1 MFVDNP
7 NDIKAEM
14 YSADE
19 EPKGAR
25 ELHKLQLMLR
35 NLEERN
41 DLPSPEKTKAKE
53 FPTGDDNE
61 EEQDENV
68 EEVIFLSNN
77 NINNN
82 SEEKNYEKLQNDSFA
97 NKEQMD
103 LNKSLLDGEFDSIS
117 MEEDISIV
125 EEDSW

>member
-1 MFVDNP
+1 
-7 NDIKAEM
+7 M

-41 DLPSPEKTKAKE
+41 DLPSPEKIKAKE
-53 FPTGDDNE
+53 FPIEDDNQ

-82 SEEKNYEKLQNDSFA
+82 SKEKNYDKNQVDSFA
-97 NKEQMD
+97 NKEHLD
-103 LNKSLLDGEFDSIS
+103 LNKSLLEDEFDSINI
-117 MEEDISIV
+117 EEDISIV

>member
-1 MFVDNP
+1 
-7 NDIKAEM
+7 M
-14 YSADE
+14 YSSDE

-41 DLPSPEKTKAKE
+41 DLPSPEKIKAQD
-53 FPTGDDNE
+53 FSTE
-61 EEQDENV
+61 ENNQGEQDEYV
-68 EEVIFLSNN
+68 EEVIYLSNN
-77 NINNN
+77 VNNN
-82 SEEKNYEKLQNDSFA
+82 SEQKIYEKIQVDSFA
-97 NKEQMD
+97 NKVHLD
-103 LNKSLLDGEFDSIS
+103 LNKSLLEDEFDSIN